1 MKIESAQIMPPPPD
15 DSFLTEEQKGQMKK
29 VAQSFE
35 SLFVNQLIS
44 EMRKSVPKGGM
55 IPESHAERVYR
66 SMLDNEYANTLS
78 ETDQLG
84 VGKLVY
90 EQLLRT
96 VSSR

>member
-1 MKIESAQIMPPPPD
+1 MKVEYANVAPPPPD

-29 VAQSFE
+29 VAQGFE
-35 SLFVNQLIS
+35 SIFVNQLIS
-44 EMRKSVPKGGM
+44 EMRKSVPQGGM
-55 IPESHAERVYR
+55 VPQSHAEKVYR
-66 SMLDNEYANTLS
+66 SMLDNEYAAKLS

-84 VGKLVY
+84 VARMVY